1 MNTHITITESG
12 PTVTAR
18 YESDNK
24 AIRIRESRF
33 DSVVEALEAMLWTAR
48 ELEKLNT
55 EG

>member
-1 MNTHITITESG
+1 METHITITESAAS
-12 PTVTAR
+12 VTAR

-33 DSVVEALEAMLWTAR
+33 DSVVEALQAMLWTAR
-48 ELEKLNT
+48 EIEKLNR